1 VLIADDERGLRE
13 TLVRFFRSRDLEAE
27 GVSTGAEVLARL
39 GGFDVL
45 VCDLALPDV
54 EGIPFVAELR
64 RRRPELPII
73 ILTGHNSVTVAVDA
87 MRAGAANFLT
97 KPLALQ
103 DLEQAVWSAVRRG
116 AVTPA
121 AKVGGRSGEVF
132 LGESSVA
139 EALRL
144 LTLRFAAS
152 NAPVLITGESGAGKE
167 VIARSIHAQGKRS
180 TEPFIAVNCGAIP
193 DTLVESELFG
203 HAKGAFTGATQAQSG
218 RFVAAG
224 NGTILLDEVGELPL
238 AMQVKLLRVLQDRT
252 VTPLGAQEARPIGAR
267 VIAATNRDLE
277 GMVVAGQ
284 FRQDLY
290 YRLNVLS
297 IDVPPLRERGDDVLE
312 LARTFLRR
320 AVAAEGKPPM
330 RFDAEATQCLRRYGW
345 PGNVRELEHAV
356 RQATV
361 LAAGPDITLADLPV
375 KVRAAYHR
383 PQPPAAGHVQV
394 AGVDVPVLG
403 EDGIDLDATLA
414 TIERA
419 LIEQALDRTGGNKNR
434 AAALLRLPRSTLLE
448 RLKRVGVV
456 TNDTGASTIRRV
468 PETR

>member
-1 VLIADDERGLRE
+1 LSARVLIADDERGLRE
-13 TLVRFFRSRDLEAE
+13 TLVRFFRSRDLGAE
-27 GVSTGAEVLARL
+27 GVASGAEVLARI
-39 GGFDVL
+39 GASDVL
-45 VCDLALPDV
+45 ICDLALPDV
-54 EGIPFVAELR
+54 EGIAFVAEVR

-73 ILTGHNSVTVAVDA
+73 ILTGHGSVTLAVDA

-97 KPLALQ
+97 KPIALQ
-103 DLEQAVWSAVRRG
+103 DLEQAVWSAIRRG
-116 AVTPA
+116 AVTAA
-121 AKVGGRSGEVF
+121 AKVGGRSGEIF
-132 LGESSVA
+132 IGESSVA

-167 VIARSIHAQGKRS
+167 VIARSIHAQGRRAA
-180 TEPFIAVNCGAIP
+180 EPFVAVNCGAIP

-203 HAKGAFTGATQAQSG
+203 HTRGAFTGATQAQVG

-238 AMQVKLLRVLQDRT
+238 QMQVKLLRVLQDHT
-252 VTPLGAQEARPIGAR
+252 VTPLGSQEPRAIGAR

-277 GMVVAGQ
+277 GMVVAGR

-297 IDVPPLRERGDDVLE
+297 IDVPPLRERGDDILE

-320 AVAAEGKPPM
+320 AVAAESKAPM
-330 RFDAEATQCLRRYGW
+330 TIDAEAAQCLRRYSW

-361 LAAGPDITLADLPV
+361 LATGPEITLAVLPV
-375 KVRAAYHR
+375 KVRAAYHG
-383 PQPPAAGHVQV
+383 PEPVADAASAV
-394 AGVDVPVLG
+394 AAPTLG
-403 EDGIDLDATLA
+403 DDGIDLDATLA
-414 TIERA
+414 SIERH
-419 LIEQALDRTGGNKNR
+419 LIEQALERTGGNKNR

-448 RLKRVGVV
+448 RLKRVGV
-456 TNDTGASTIRRV
+456 ASDPGVSGIRRL